1 MGHIKEPKGV
11 DWVVDPKPLTDKDR
25 QIISE
30 AIRYYKSTG
39 RKLKSS
45 SKRSDNSNKKP
56 R

>member
-1 MGHIKEPKGV
+1 MGYIKEPKGV

-30 AIRYYKSTG
+30 AIRYYKNTG
-39 RKLKSS
+39 RKPKSS
-45 SKRSDNSNKKP
+45 GKRSDSSNKKT